1 MKKSWII
8 AILLGLAT
16 AGGGANAAVI
26 TPVSA
31 VLNAQARSTGG
42 EVVAIPLIVAAGYGE
57 FSNSASSS
65 SLPWEC
71 GDSAHASIRAN
82 IQPDELN
89 LSGTARAWGFRCG
102 PHAGASALVKFEI
115 STSSDWLLHV
125 AGFDWN
131 PWGPG
136 PRLELSD
143 SSGTAYLF
151 DGRQCADCDVR
162 LALAPGLYS
171 LEAVV
176 ATDGWFG
183 PGAGAD
189 LQASL
194 RPVPNTV
201 PIPATSGTFG
211 PDLIMFGLFGVFI
224 FLRPAWRMQRA
235 REQSAGWGG

>member
-1 MKKSWII
+1 M
-8 AILLGLAT
+8 LGLVA
-16 AGGGANAAVI
+16 ASGSASAAVI
-26 TPVSA
+26 TLVSA
-31 VLNAQARSTGG
+31 VLNAHARSTGG
-42 EVVAIPLIVAAGYGE
+42 EVVATPLIVAARYGE
-57 FSNSASSS
+57 FSNSARSSS
-65 SLPWEC
+65 IPWEC
-71 GDSAHASIRAN
+71 GDSAHASILAN

-102 PHAGASALVKFEI
+102 PYAGASALVKFEI

-143 SSGTAYLF
+143 SSGTVYLF
-151 DGRQCADCDVR
+151 NGRQCAVCDVQ

-176 ATDGWFG
+176 ATDGWYG
-183 PGAGAD
+183 PGAGAN

-201 PIPATSGTFG
+201 PIPATFGTFG

-224 FLRPAWRMQRA
+224 FLRPAWRTQRA
-235 REQSAGWGG
+235 REQSEARGG